1 MPIFLYLCSVL
12 GNYSTN
18 NIVSDSLILNGEQY
32 YLDAC
37 SFFVEISIHNQQNRF
52 NMRVRF
58 APSPT
63 GALHIGGVRTALY
76 NYLLA
81 KKHGGTFILRIEDT
95 DQTRYVEGAERY
107 IIDALEWLG
116 LEFDE
121 SPAKGGPYGPYR
133 QSERKATGIYK
144 KFAEQLIANGH
155 GYYAYDTEEELK
167 AVRAAAEA
175 QGTKFKYDAVTRVQM
190 KNSLTLSK
198 QECAD
203 LVAKG
208 APEIVRV
215 MIPSEGNVSFNDMV
229 RGVVTF
235 NCAEMDDKVMLKN
248 DGMPT
253 YHLANIV
260 DDYHMKI
267 THVIRGEEW
276 LPSTPLHVLLYQFLG
291 WGDAMPI
298 FAHLPLILKPEPTA
312 YLNKRTIQSF
322 TERFTEDFI
331 LKNEVYAPKKDQVT
345 KTIQPLLQ
353 DFKNVSER
361 IRINEK
367 KDSNLQKEVKHFL
380 RSAMYGKLSKR
391 DGDRLGMPVF
401 PLDWIGKTEA
411 ESFRGFKEW
420 GFLSEAVL
428 NILALLG
435 WNDGTE
441 QEIYSKQE
449 MIDGFSMDRVS
460 SSGARFNFEKANW
473 FNKQYLAQMEDA
485 DLVDLVR
492 FHLESK
498 DVQMPA
504 DKLNDIAGLLK
515 MRINYVT
522 DFYAQGHYFFHDLD
536 LEAVVAKHQKN
547 FQKKVLN
554 KWSDALNELLE
565 KLLGV
570 LVTVSPFDA
579 SNLENT
585 IEPLIEENKGEVLP
599 IFRLGLSGEMGG
611 PSVYEIMAILGQEV
625 TLNRLSAF
633 VAFCK
638 KQL

>member
-1 MPIFLYLCSVL
+1 
-12 GNYSTN
+12 
-18 NIVSDSLILNGEQY
+18 
-32 YLDAC
+32 
-37 SFFVEISIHNQQNRF
+37 
-52 NMRVRF
+52 MRVRF

-95 DQTRYVEGAERY
+95 DQTRYVEGAEQY

-121 SPAKGGPYGPYR
+121 SPAKGGPHGPYR

-155 GYYAYDTEEELK
+155 GYYAYDTEDELK
-167 AVRAAAEA
+167 AVRATAEA
-175 QGTKFKYDAVTRVQM
+175 QGTKFKYDAVTRMQM

-203 LVAKG
+203 LVSKG

-215 MIPSEGNVSFNDMV
+215 MIPGEGNVTFNDMV
-229 RGVVTF
+229 RDAVTF
-235 NCAEMDDKVMLKN
+235 DCSEMDDKVMLKN

-291 WGDAMPI
+291 WADAMPI

-312 YLNKRTIQSF
+312 YLNKRTVQPF

-331 LKNEVYAPKKDQVT
+331 SKNDIYAPKKDQVT

-353 DFKNVSER
+353 DFKNVTER

-367 KDSNLQKEVKHFL
+367 KDSNLQKDVKNFL

-401 PLDWIGKTEA
+401 PLDWTGKTPA
-411 ESFRGFKEW
+411 DSFRGFKEW
-420 GFLSEAVL
+420 GFLPEAVL

-441 QEIYSKQE
+441 QEIYSMQE
-449 MIDGFSMDRVS
+449 MKDGFSMDRVS

-473 FNKQYLAQMEDA
+473 FNKQYLAQMENA
-485 DLVDLVR
+485 DLGNLVR
-492 FHLESK
+492 ASLDAKGVELT
-498 DVQMPA
+498 A

-536 LEAVVAKHQKN
+536 LEAIAEKHQKN
-547 FQKKVLN
+547 FQKKVLD
-554 KWSDALNELLE
+554 KWSDSLNELLE
-565 KLLGV
+565 ELLSV
-570 LVTVSPFDA
+570 LGTVNPFDA
-579 SNLENT
+579 AHLESI
-585 IEPLIEENKGEVLP
+585 IEPLIEERKGEVLP

-611 PSVYEIMAILGQEV
+611 PSVYEIMAVLGQEE
-625 TLNRLSAF
+625 TLSRLSTF

-638 KQL
+638 RKL

>member
-1 MPIFLYLCSVL
+1 
-12 GNYSTN
+12 
-18 NIVSDSLILNGEQY
+18 
-32 YLDAC
+32 
-37 SFFVEISIHNQQNRF
+37 
-52 NMRVRF
+52 MRVRF

-81 KKHGGTFILRIEDT
+81 KKEGGTFILRIEDT

-121 SPAKGGPYGPYR
+121 SPAKGGAYGPYR
-133 QSERKATGIYK
+133 QSERKTTGIYE
-144 KFAEQLIANGH
+144 KFAQQLIANGH

-167 AVRAAAEA
+167 TARAAAEA
-175 QGTKFKYDAVTRVQM
+175 EGTKFKYDAVTRMQM
-190 KNSLTLSK
+190 KNSLTLSPEACE
-198 QECAD
+198 Q
-203 LVAKG
+203 LVANG
-208 APEIVRV
+208 APKIVRV
-215 MIPSEGNVSFNDMV
+215 MIPAEGNVTFDDMV

-291 WGDAMPI
+291 WADAMPQ

-312 YLNKRTIQSF
+312 YLNKRSIQSF

-331 LKNEVYAPKKDQVT
+331 AKNEAYATKEDQVK

-367 KDSNLQKEVKHFL
+367 KDSNLQKDIKNFL
-380 RSAMYGKLSKR
+380 RSSMYGKLSKR

-401 PLDWIGKTEA
+401 PLDWKGETA
-411 ESFRGFKEW
+411 ADSFRGFKEW

-435 WNDGTE
+435 WNDGTD
-441 QEIYSKQE
+441 QEIYTKEE
-449 MIDGFSMDRVS
+449 MINNFSMDRVS
-460 SSGARFNFEKANW
+460 SSGARFNFEKAKW
-473 FNKQYLAQMEDA
+473 FNKQYLAEASNTDLIKLIQPILNLNTVTIDA
-485 DLVDLVR
+485 VKL
-492 FHLESK
+492 
-498 DVQMPA
+498 
-504 DKLNDIAGLLK
+504 DKIMTLLK
-515 MRINYVT
+515 VRMNYTT
-522 DFYAQGHYFFHDLD
+522 DFYRQASYFFHDLD
-536 LEAVVAKHQKN
+536 LEAVTQKHQKN
-547 FQKKVLN
+547 FEKKILN
-554 KWSDALNELLE
+554 KWSDEQKMLLNDLLE
-565 KLLGV
+565 AIES
-570 LVTVSPFDA
+570 VSVFDTA
-579 SNLENT
+579 TLEE
-585 IEPLIEENKGEVLP
+585 IVEPLIADKKGEVLP

-611 PSVYEIMAILGQEV
+611 PGIYEIMDVLGKKE
-625 TLNRLSAF
+625 TLSRLSNF
-633 VAFCK
+633 VNFCDK
-638 KQL
+638 MLMK